1 MLVVENTVENAV
13 INKTR
18 ANKGDINDKTVTFTL
33 ASDKKL
39 NSHQK
44 VQKHLHIC

>member
-1 MLVVENTVENAV
+1 MPVVENTVENTV
-13 INKTR
+13 TNETR
-18 ANKGDINDKTVTFTL
+18 ANKSDINDKTVTFTL